1 MANKKTKGQRKFDT
15 QVYNRKIIR
24 NMLKRIV
31 GSNRIRGAWHRF
43 QKENKI

>member
-1 MANKKTKGQRKFDT
+1 MANRKLKNKKRFDT

-31 GSNRIRGAWHRF
+31 GSNRIRGAWRRF